1 MSSFT
6 VKHQARTSKNE
17 PMVVKGTN
25 IYPSH
30 LNAKI
35 GHKTQGRIKEV
46 EMELIDQIMNQI
58 SDYVTDPMAV
68 SNCLLLPENKGLYD
82 NEARKRGK

>member
-1 MSSFT
+1 M
-6 VKHQARTSKNE
+6 
-17 PMVVKGTN
+17 VKGTN

-35 GHKTQGRIKEV
+35 GHKTQERIKEA
-46 EMELIDQIMNQI
+46 EMELIDQETSCHNEQSRPRDIF
-58 SDYVTDPMAV
+58 
-68 SNCLLLPENKGLYD
+68 LLLPENKGLYD